1 MSLKMNTRVTAI
13 LRQANGMFRDLTEK
27 NGFNFIG
34 NDVIPSGYLR
44 KDCVHLQHMVTHVLS
59 NIFKKFHGIIEY

>member
-44 KDCVHLQHMVTHVLS
+44 KDCVHLQHMGTHVLS
-59 NIFKKFHGIIEY
+59 NIF